1 LCHNIIVKNNIIL
14 VLDNIRSVHNVGAMF
29 RTAEAVGVDEIL
41 LVGITPAPL
50 DRFGRERSD
59 LAKAAVGAQ
68 NMISWKQFNETT
80 EAVTYLQELGAD
92 IVSLEITNTSVDYKL
107 VPEPDGLVPFAL
119 VVGNENTGVSQQ
131 WLDISDIIAHIPMA
145 GKKESLNVSTSCG
158 IALFRM
164 LHR

>member
-1 LCHNIIVKNNIIL
+1 MKHNIIL

-29 RTAEAVGVDEIL
+29 RTAEAAGVDQIL

-68 NMISWKQFNETT
+68 SMVEWKQFSETS
-80 EAVTYLQELGAD
+80 EAITYLQELGAD
-92 IVSLEITNTSVDYKL
+92 IVSLEITDNSVDYKL

-119 VVGNENTGVSQQ
+119 VVGNENTGVSEV
-131 WLDISDIIAHIPMA
+131 WLEASDIVAHIPMM
-145 GKKESLNVSTSCG
+145 GEKESLNVSTSCG
-158 IALFRM
+158 IALFRI
-164 LHR
+164 LNR

>member
-1 LCHNIIVKNNIIL
+1 MKNKIIL

-41 LVGITPAPL
+41 LIGITPAPT

-68 NMISWKQFNETT
+68 SMVEWKQFGETKD
-80 EAVTYLQELGAD
+80 AIAYLQEQGTD
-92 IVSLEITNTSVDYKL
+92 IVSLEITDNSVDYKL

-119 VVGNENTGVSQQ
+119 VVGNENIGVSGQ
-131 WLDISDIIAHIPMA
+131 WLSCSDIVCHIPMA
-145 GKKESLNVSTSCG
+145 GEKESLNVSTSCG
-158 IALFRM
+158 IALFRI
-164 LHR
+164 LNT